1 MEQHAIR
8 PVVDRTF
15 PLTELPAALTHLK
28 NQRHVGKVCI
38 EM

>member
-15 PLTELPAALTHLK
+15 PLTELRAALEYLK
-28 NQRHVGKVCI
+28 SRRHVGKVCI